1 MDHKASLAMKHI
13 PEKNDGYLKK
23 YTEFLQL
30 PIQVKSAI
38 QNSNYDL
45 NPG

>member
-1 MDHKASLAMKHI
+1 
-13 PEKNDGYLKK
+13 
-23 YTEFLQL
+23 LQL

-45 NPG
+45 NPGWKYKIHLDLL